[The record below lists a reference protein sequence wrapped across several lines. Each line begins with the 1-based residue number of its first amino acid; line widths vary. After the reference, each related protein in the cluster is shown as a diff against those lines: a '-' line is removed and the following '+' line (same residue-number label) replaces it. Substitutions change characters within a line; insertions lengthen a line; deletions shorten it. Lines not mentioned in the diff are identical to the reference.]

1 MLGLCWNVLSN
12 YVNAGARDLMYSAPG
27 PGLTAYSVTGRAGW
41 CINTST
47 HQDGAAQVGRW
58 RWLQAVD
65 QHAGRQVP
73 EEAARAVVRRQF
85 QEDASEL
92 ERSGSTLG

>member
-1 MLGLCWNVLSN
+1 MLRLCWNVLSN

-47 HQDGAAQVGRW
+47 HQDGAAPIIDKSHSFS
-58 RWLQAVD
+58 QALVSLCNIKPS
-65 QHAGRQVP
+65 RMYKCTLT
-73 EEAARAVVRRQF
+73 
-85 QEDASEL
+85 SESL
-92 ERSGSTLG
+92 HGMECHVL